1 MKIYVIRHGKTKM
14 NKENVFNGQVDED
27 ITEEGIEQAKK
38 ASESLK
44 EVDFDIVYC
53 SPLIRAKHT
62 CELVNV
68 NKISVIYDDRLMERT
83 FGEADGNELS
93 EYGITYD
100 DFVNYF
106 FQTDIPGY
114 EDSETFFK
122 RVHSFLDDLKLKDYK
137 NVLIVTHGCVLRAIY
152 YYFNEIPEDGN
163 LLQKYP
169 RPINCQI
176 DTYEL

>member
-14 NKENVFNGQVDED
+14 NRENVFNGWVDED

-38 ASESLK
+38 ASECIK
-44 EVDFDIVYC
+44 DVDFDIVYC
-53 SPLIRAKHT
+53 SPLVRAKHT
-62 CELVNV
+62 CEILNV
-68 NKISVIYDDRLMERT
+68 NNAPVIYDDRIKERT

-100 DFVNYF
+100 NFVDYY

-114 EDSETFFK
+114 EDTEKFFK
-122 RVHSFLDDLKLKDYK
+122 RVHSFLDDLKTKDYK
-137 NVLIVTHGCVLRAIY
+137 NVLIATHGCVLRATY
-152 YYFNEIPEDGN
+152 FYFNEIPEDGN
-163 LLQKYP
+163 LLKAYP
-169 RPINCQI
+169 RPVNCQI